1 MLNRRRYA
9 PRAPRYALQL
19 GAPQPSVLSEY
30 VEARMGGSLRGAA
43 TAVQLLEGALAP
55 TTYAQYGRLFAEFA
69 EYCEQE
75 GVSPLPASP
84 WTVVAYVGH
93 LAERGTWAAESM
105 RPIFSSI
112 NSVHRDLDFDPPA
125 AGNHF
130 LTRVRRGLARAQ
142 SALGTRDTR
151 VPLPAAAAVRILEDA
166 EAATSHDLRRL
177 RRGLAVLLAALF
189 CGRQD
194 SAVHLQSADFS
205 VDRDGGFIWLRLA
218 EKGKKHLVTRRVVR
232 LPLSQQAVHGHKSLL
247 PRVAALADRYL
258 AAREAAL
265 CTLQTSA
272 GHLVPEYLLQLPG
285 EPRPTTRHME
295 GWLDSVL
302 ADLRIRAP
310 PGFVYQGHSI
320 RSMGASNM
328 SAIGVDRVIIHFLG
342 GWARGSPTMERDY
355 VDPTVL
361 PSPEAFMLYGWALS
375 RQYSVGVGS
384 VERAILLPDPMR
396 GDE

>member
-1 MLNRRRYA
+1 
-9 PRAPRYALQL
+9 
-19 GAPQPSVLSEY
+19 
-30 VEARMGGSLRGAA
+30 MGGSLRGAA

-84 WTVVAYVGH
+84 WTVVAYVGY
-93 LAERGTWAAESM
+93 LAERGTWAADSM
-105 RPIFSSI
+105 RPIFSAI
-112 NSVHRDLDFDPPA
+112 NSVHRDLEFDPPA
-125 AGNHF
+125 VGNHF

-151 VPLPAAAAVRILEDA
+151 VPLPASAAVRILEDA
-166 EAATSHDLRRL
+166 EAAAAHDLRRM

-194 SAVHLQSADFS
+194 SAVHLRSCDFD

-232 LPLSQQAVHGHKSLL
+232 LPLSQQSVRGHTSLL
-247 PRVAALADRYL
+247 PRVAALAERYL
-258 AAREAAL
+258 AAREAV
-265 CTLQTSA
+265 SA
-272 GHLVPEYLLQLPG
+272 GHMVPEFLLQLPG

-320 RSMGASNM
+320 RSMGASHM

-355 VDPTVL
+355 IDPTVM
-361 PSPEAFMLYGWALS
+361 PSAEAFMLYGWALS

-384 VERAILLPDPMR
+384 IERAVPLPDPMG
-396 GDE
+396 GDEW